1 MAVKY
6 CLLDM
11 GQTGRGP
18 RDIPSWVEGGLF
30 GGLFR
35 PIPFLR
41 SRAGGEAKL
50 SFSTAANGELP
61 CSRE

>member
-1 MAVKY
+1 MVVKY

-11 GQTGRGP
+11 GQTGQGP
-18 RDIPSWVEGGLF
+18 RDIPSWVEGGL
-30 GGLFR
+30 LR

-61 CSRE
+61 CPRE